1 MPTGFF
7 DALHVH
13 QDVTPSLAPSQHP
26 DMQSHFPP
34 ASTTPSLHSLLVP
47 FHTPAPH
54 SHLCFGYKQPVPGMP
69 LGFVSAAAQDRATH
83 HIRSNHSVNTCTY
96 PIPTHLGKVHKRAL
110 IVPPSSPYQR
120 VFVCGTCAGTT
131 QVGVS
136 LVSLFDPIFIRSRL
150 HCLDVCLT

>member
-1 MPTGFF
+1 
-7 DALHVH
+7 
-13 QDVTPSLAPSQHP
+13 
-26 DMQSHFPP
+26 
-34 ASTTPSLHSLLVP
+34 
-47 FHTPAPH
+47 
-54 SHLCFGYKQPVPGMP
+54 MP

-150 HCLDVCLT
+150 HCLDVCLTWYLWHVKVWWRYLHWQCGHHPGTLPYLCVSDETVLLKIWWWCIHNFPESGTLVHIV